1 MAELGTVKTEF
12 NRAYVYLNPDPYAG
26 PNTWRLSNVVPIDG
40 PGPEGGLKEVYTLLP
55 IDKTDIGT
63 TTNLFFNI
71 AGLPDTRSAST
82 RSDYISHI
90 LGTFTAELPALPK
103 RSTFNL
109 KGVVGVPPIQTVIAD
124 DAAIVYFDV
133 NNLPTLETVRS
144 HRLYNISPS
153 TLKYNSRSVDVLTA
167 DVPLE
172 SVTANGTATVSLDF
186 RNLPEA

>member
-1 MAELGTVKTEF
+1 MAELGQVESKF
-12 NRAYVYLNPDPYAG
+12 NRAYIYLNPAPFEG
-26 PNTWRLSNVVPIDG
+26 PNTWRLSNIPPIDG
-40 PGPEGGLKEVYTLLP
+40 AGPSGGINEVYTLLP

-71 AGLPDTRSAST
+71 AGLPDTRNVST

-90 LGTFTAELPALPK
+90 LGTFSAEIPSLPK
-103 RSTFNL
+103 RTTFNL
-109 KGVVGVPPIQTVIAD
+109 NGIQGIDPIQSIVVE
-124 DAAIVYFDV
+124 DAAIVFFDV
-133 NNLPTLETVRS
+133 DNLPTLDTVIR

-167 DVPLE
+167 DEPLE
-172 SVTANGTATVSLDF
+172 SVTADGTATVSLDF